1 MPETLTW
8 LHLSDLHACKPRMG
22 WDARRVTDTLCTD
35 LKRMQN
41 QHGLRPDLIFFTG
54 DAAFGQIGKA
64 RGEAIVD
71 QFREAHDFL
80 TAVREVF
87 TPAIEQRNLFIVPGN
102 HDVNVIGLRTLKPF
116 GWSDRTRLTTSP
128 GWCSKPGAIGNGCLA
143 ASMTTP
149 ISSPATAMTTY

>member
-8 LHLSDLHACKPRMG
+8 LHLSDLHACKPRTG
-22 WDARRVTDTLCTD
+22 WDARRVTDTLRTD

-80 TAVREVF
+80 TAVREAF

-102 HDVNVIGLRTLKPF
+102 HDVNRDRITVFETSWLEQLHTLDDITQMVQQA
-116 GWSDRTRLTTSP
+116 GSDWQRLLSR
-128 GWCSKPGAIGNGCLA
+128 
-143 ASMTTP
+143 
-149 ISSPATAMTTY
+149 